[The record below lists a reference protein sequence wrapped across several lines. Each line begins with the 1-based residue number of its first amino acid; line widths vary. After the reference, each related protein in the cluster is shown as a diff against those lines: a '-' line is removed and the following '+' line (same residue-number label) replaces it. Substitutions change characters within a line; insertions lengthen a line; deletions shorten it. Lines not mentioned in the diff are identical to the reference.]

1 MRRREFIELFGGAL
15 MAWPLPAQ
23 AQRGKIVR
31 IGIID
36 NAPVWDNF
44 RKGLRDLGYVEG
56 QNIAFEYRNTDG
68 SPEKLAQAAAEL
80 VRVPVDLIATFGTP
94 PSRAAQR
101 RPRPFPS

>member
-23 AQRGKIVR
+23 AQRGKISR

-36 NAPVWDNF
+36 NAPVWDSF

-56 QNIAFEYRNTDG
+56 QNIAFEYRTTDG
-68 SPEKLAQAAAEL
+68 
-80 VRVPVDLIATFGTP
+80 I
-94 PSRAAQR
+94 PSGWPRRRRNLCAFRSTSSRRSARRPRAPRSR